1 MNAILVIE
9 GCDCAGKSFLANQIM
24 KAYPNHVYIHNAVT
38 DDIYALHKNTIDAA
52 IEASKH
58 HLVIVD
64 RLHLSE
70 KVYGTVFRNGPSYD
84 YEKFDKWLDTI
95 PNLKKILCIVDKE
108 TCLKKHSERLEDEM
122 FHHSM
127 DKVWTMYNDVNDPSW
142 TRYNW
147 KTDEFD
153 FSDFTVK
160 HGVKA

>member
-1 MNAILVIE
+1 
-9 GCDCAGKSFLANQIM
+9 M
-24 KAYPNHVYIHNAVT
+24 KQHRNHVYIHNAVT

-58 HLVIVD
+58 HLVIID

-70 KVYGTVFRNGPSYD
+70 KVYGIVFRNGPSYD
-84 YEKFDKWLDTI
+84 YETFDKWLDTI
-95 PNLKKILCIVDKE
+95 PNVKKILCIVDRE
-108 TCLKKHSERLEDEM
+108 TCLKKHDERLEDEM

-127 DKVWTMYNDVNDPSW
+127 DKVWEMYNEVNDTSW

-147 KTDEFD
+147 KTDEFN
-153 FSDFTVK
+153 FNDFTVK

>member
-1 MNAILVIE
+1 
-9 GCDCAGKSFLANQIM
+9 M

-108 TCLKKHSERLEDEM
+108 TCLKKHAERLEDEM
-122 FHHSM
+122 FHNNM

-147 KTDEFD
+147 KTDEFN

-160 HGVKA
+160 HGVKV